1 MPRIM
6 NEKIAK
12 INETLAQF
20 FNDPSNPKQ
29 ILAKDLMP
37 LLVKNGIFPS
47 DHRKGLPIRNLLR
60 KLDTRN
66 ALSQIPYVVAV

>member
-1 MPRIM
+1 MIGHICLLYTHIIDRIM
-6 NEKIAK
+6 NENIAK

-29 ILAKDLMP
+29 ILAKELMP

-47 DHRKGLPIRNLLR
+47 DHRKGLPI
-60 KLDTRN
+60 
-66 ALSQIPYVVAV
+66 